1 MDMKRIIFISLLVLF
16 VRSGHAQNI
25 FICNEAG
32 ISFFSSAP
40 IEDIKASTDKGFFA
54 FNANT
59 KDVYFKV
66 PVNTFQFR
74 KSLMQQHFNDTF
86 LETDKY
92 PYAEF
97 KGKIMEEIDPAAE
110 GTHPVHVEGSLT
122 LHGVTRPYKV
132 PGVLAI
138 RGAKITATAEFKIEL
153 ANHQIEIPSFLFK
166 NIAESVDVKVNAT
179 AVPNK

>member
-1 MDMKRIIFISLLVLF
+1 MKRIIFIGLLVLF
-16 VRSGHAQNI
+16 VGLAHAQNI
-25 FICNEAG
+25 FICNEAN

-54 FNANT
+54 FNAST

-86 LETDKY
+86 LETDQF

-97 KGKIMEEIDPAAE
+97 KGKILDAIDPAAE
-110 GTHPVHVEGSLT
+110 GAHQVNVEGNLT
-122 LHGVTRPYKV
+122 LHGVTKPYKV
-132 PGVLAI
+132 TGVLTVS
-138 RGAKITATAEFKIEL
+138 GGKVTAAAEFKIAL
-153 ANHQIEIPSFLFK
+153 ADHQIEIPSFLFK
-166 NIAESVDVKVNAT
+166 NIAESVDVTVNAT